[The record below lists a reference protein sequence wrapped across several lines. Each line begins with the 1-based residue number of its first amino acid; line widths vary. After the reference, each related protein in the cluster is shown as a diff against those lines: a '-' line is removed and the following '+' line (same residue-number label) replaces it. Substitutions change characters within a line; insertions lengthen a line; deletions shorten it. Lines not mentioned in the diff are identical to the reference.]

1 MRHSPLAALA
11 LALAWSGS
19 LSAQSADLRIG
30 RQVRVSAPAQRIY
43 AETLTLLAA
52 TPVTITLGSIALWRD
67 AGQGALVGG
76 GLGLTL
82 RALAGALSSKVTW
95 VSVPID
101 GLRALHLGLV
111 PRRGGRLGVRLGTTF

>member
-1 MRHSPLAALA
+1 MRHLSLTALA
-11 LALAWSGS
+11 LAVAWSGS
-19 LSAQSADLRIG
+19 LSAQSADLRNG
-30 RQVRVSAPAQRIY
+30 RQVRVSVPAQGSY
-43 AETLTLLAA
+43 ARTLILLAA
-52 TPVTITLGSIALWRD
+52 TPATITLGSIALWRD

-76 GLGLTL
+76 RLGLTV
-82 RALAGALSSKVTW
+82 RALAGVLSRKVTW